1 MRERTKTFGLLIGAC
16 ALAAALG
23 ACAAPTAGLAPTGAE
38 AQIASAEPE
47 SAPRVPEALSSGL
60 FTSSQASRGERRFQ
74 QLCADCHRNVEIT
87 RSWFSGTVHHTAADL
102 MAVMSTTMPETS
114 PGSLSP
120 DQYADILAFLLRLNN
135 YPAGEKELPAD
146 PAVLTNVPIPAP

>member
-1 MRERTKTFGLLIGAC
+1 M
-16 ALAAALG
+16 AAALG

-38 AQIASAEPE
+38 AEIASAEP
-47 SAPRVPEALSSGL
+47 VPPVARTLSSGL

-74 QLCADCHRNVEIT
+74 QLCADCHRTVEIT
-87 RSWFSGTVHHTAADL
+87 RSWFSGTVHHSAGDL
-102 MAVMSTTMPETS
+102 MTVMSTTMPETS

-135 YPAGEKELPAD
+135 YPAGEEELPAD